1 MPTSAR
7 GSKPRRGA
15 RSAGFTLIEVLVVV
29 AIAAVGAGLV
39 AFAIRDPAQT
49 RLEHEAARLVALL
62 ETARAESRASGVEVT
77 WVPGTDPQGDAF
89 HFVGL
94 PTAAAMPTQWL
105 EAGVAA
111 QVVGN
116 RLLVLGPDA
125 ILPPQRL
132 VIRLDDR
139 QLEIA
144 SDGLAAFAVRDVAE
158 APAPAR
164 P

>member
-1 MPTSAR
+1 MPTSAP
-7 GSKPRRGA
+7 GSRARPRRPN
-15 RSAGFTLIEVLVVV
+15 GFTLIEVLVVV

-89 HFVGL
+89 RFVGL
-94 PTAAAMPTQWL
+94 PAAAAMPTHWL
-105 EAGVAA
+105 DAAVAA
-111 QVVGN
+111 QVVGGK
-116 RLLVLGPDA
+116 LLVLGPDA

-144 SDGLAAFAVRDVAE
+144 SDGLAAFAVRDAADE
-158 APAPAR
+158 AAPPR